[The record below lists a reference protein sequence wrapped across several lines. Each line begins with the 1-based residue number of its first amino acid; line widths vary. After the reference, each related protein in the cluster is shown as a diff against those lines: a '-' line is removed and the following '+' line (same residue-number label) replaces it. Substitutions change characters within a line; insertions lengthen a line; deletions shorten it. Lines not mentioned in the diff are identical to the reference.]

1 MTSSART
8 VIVCALGV
16 SSAAAAAFAKHE
28 GVPAR
33 HMPGAVKQVTFN
45 HDVAP
50 ILFQYCAPCH
60 HPGEA
65 GPFPLLSYTNAKA
78 HARQIA
84 AVTSTRFMPPWL
96 PEPQESQFADE
107 LLLSDEQIALIKEW
121 VQQGAME
128 GAPADLPPVPQFVAG
143 WQLGQPDKI
152 VEAEKPYTLP
162 ASGSDMY
169 WNFIFRTPVDHTRW
183 LKAIEIRP
191 GDKRVVH
198 HANILVDRNQAG
210 RRQESERG
218 AGFAGMEL
226 KIESETFDPDSHFFF
241 WKPGTVLKPEPEGM
255 ALRLDKGTDLVLNIH
270 LQPSGKPEK
279 IQPSLGLYFTDKPAT
294 LFPLL
299 LQLENDRQLDIPA
312 GEKHFVVTDKFT
324 LPVDV
329 DLLAIYP
336 HAHYLG
342 KDLQALATLPDG
354 SVKTLIHIPQ
364 WNLNWQAVYRYADP
378 VPLPKGATISMRYV
392 YDNSSDN
399 VANPNDPP
407 KRVVAG
413 NRSSDEMAHLWLQV
427 LPHTSPNANRDPRML
442 LQEAMA
448 RHNLEKNPDD
458 FESHYNLAAML
469 MARGAPDEAV
479 QQFEQALRLRPQ
491 DATANN
497 ALGAAL
503 MAVGRFAEAV
513 PHFLASIK
521 ARPDNFDAQYNFA
534 NALASQGKFSQAV
547 EHYREAIRLRPDDA
561 NAETNLGSALAE
573 TGNSSEAK
581 LHFQRALQI
590 DPNHKLARENLQQ
603 IGSEV
608 SATADPQQVEASQ
621 PKRTVSP
628 ETAFAEARRLAQQ
641 GKFDEAI
648 GQLEA
653 LAAIQPGAK
662 GLAHELGVAYYKKG
676 DYLKAVASL
685 RKALEENPGD
695 SEAIQLMG
703 LSYYLAGRPAEAI
716 APLEKVQTWY
726 PSANVDAS
734 YILGICYMQTKDY
747 PNSRKAFAKMFA
759 VPPDSA
765 ASYLFT
771 ARMMLRFDFD
781 VVAEE
786 YAKKAIELD
795 SKLPLAH
802 SLLGEIYLFKS
813 RIPEATAQFQKELEL
828 NPGDAAVYYKLADA
842 YTRAQ
847 KYEDAEKLLQRS
859 IWLDATSTGPYILMG
874 KVLEKKGESALAVRA
889 LQRAIAMDPNNSI
902 PHHLLGLA
910 YRDLGRTEDAE
921 RELKL
926 SEQLQNR
933 PDAKP

>member
-1 MTSSART
+1 
-8 VIVCALGV
+8 
-16 SSAAAAAFAKHE
+16 
-28 GVPAR
+28 
-33 HMPGAVKQVTFN
+33 
-45 HDVAP
+45 
-50 ILFQYCAPCH
+50 
-60 HPGEA
+60 
-65 GPFPLLSYTNAKA
+65 
-78 HARQIA
+78 
-84 AVTSTRFMPPWL
+84 MPPWL
-96 PEPQESQFADE
+96 PEPQELKFSDE
-107 LLLSDEQIALIKEW
+107 LRLSDEQIAIIQRW
-121 VQQGAME
+121 VDQGEVE
-128 GAPADLPPVPQFVAG
+128 GTPSDLPPAPQFVRG

-169 WNFIFRTPVDHTRW
+169 WNFIFRTPVDSTRW

-198 HANILVDRNQAG
+198 HANILVDRNQAA

-226 KIESETFDPDSHFFF
+226 KIESEAFDPDSHFFF

-255 ALRLDKGTDLVLNIH
+255 ALRLDKDTDLVLNIH

-294 LFPLL
+294 RFPLL
-299 LQLENDRQLDIPA
+299 LQLENDRQLDIPP
-312 GEKHFVVTDKFT
+312 GEKHFQVTDQFT

-329 DLLAIYP
+329 DLLATYP

-342 KDLQALATLPDG
+342 KDLLALATLPGG
-354 SVKTLIHIPQ
+354 STKTLIHIPQ
-364 WNLNWQAVYRYADP
+364 WDLNWQAVYRYAAP
-378 VPLPKGATISMRYV
+378 VPLPKGTTISMRYT
-392 YDNSSDN
+392 YDNSEEN
-399 VANPNDPP
+399 PANPNDPP
-407 KRVVAG
+407 RRVVAG

-427 LPHTSPNANRDPRML
+427 LPHTSSNANLDPRML

-448 RHNLEKNPDD
+448 RHNLEKNPGD

-469 MARGAPDEAV
+469 MARGAPNEAV
-479 QQFEQALRLRPQ
+479 PQFQQAVRLRPQ

-497 ALGAAL
+497 ALGASL
-503 MAVGRFAEAV
+503 MAMGLFAEAV
-513 PHFLASIK
+513 PYLSASIQS
-521 ARPDNFDAQYNFA
+521 RPDSFDAQYNLA
-534 NALASQGKFSQAV
+534 NALASQDKFTEAV
-547 EHYREAIRLRPDDA
+547 EHYRAAVHLRPDDA
-561 NAETNLGSALAE
+561 NAEANLGSALAE
-573 TGNSSEAK
+573 TGNPAEAK
-581 LHFQRALQI
+581 LHLQRALQI
-590 DPNHKLARENLQQ
+590 DPNHKLARQNLEQISGEASASARPQQ
-603 IGSEV
+603 I
-608 SATADPQQVEASQ
+608 EAPQ
-621 PKRTVSP
+621 PKEAASP
-628 ETAFAEARRLAQQ
+628 QPAFAEARRLAQQ

-648 GQLEA
+648 AQLEA
-653 LAAIQPGAK
+653 LSAKQPDAK
-662 GLAHELGVAYYKKG
+662 GLTHELGVVYYKKG
-676 DYLKAVASL
+676 DYLKAVANFK
-685 RKALEENPGD
+685 KALDEDPGD
-695 SEAIQLMG
+695 SEAIQLTG
-703 LSYYLAGRPAEAI
+703 LSYYLAGHPADAI

-747 PNSRKAFAKMFA
+747 ASSRKAFAKMFG

-786 YAKKAIELD
+786 YAKKAVELD
-795 SKLPLAH
+795 PKLPLAH

-813 RIPEATAQFQKELEL
+813 RIPEATEQFQKELEL

-842 YTRAQ
+842 YSRVQ
-847 KYEDAEKLLQRS
+847 KYEEAEKLLQRS

-874 KVLEKKGESALAVRA
+874 KVLEKKGEPALAVRA

-902 PHHLLGLA
+902 PHHLLGQA
-910 YRDLGRTEDAE
+910 YRDLGRTEDAD

-926 SEQLQNR
+926 SEQLQSR
-933 PDAKP
+933 AEAKP